1 MLCFLLFFKELKSLV
16 GEMCSGI
23 RLLLMLN
30 KGLWEGSEAEN
41 YLHKKLWRAVTV
53 KSIFKK
59 KKLIHYQQ
67 LTIFS
72 PTWHK
77 EASNSYDHKNHYFSP
92 LKSREKHKKSARFHN
107 ILSLKA
113 ILAWSLNYLTKQQKI
128 EIFWSNE
135 KETILTER
143 KTMLQQLFKVM

>member
-1 MLCFLLFFKELKSLV
+1 MGYAYYLCLIKAFEKEVKQRIIST
-16 GEMCSGI
+16 
-23 RLLLMLN
+23 
-30 KGLWEGSEAEN
+30 KN
-41 YLHKKLWRAVTV
+41 YDEQSQSKAY
-53 KSIFKK
+53 SK

>member
-1 MLCFLLFFKELKSLV
+1 MKQRIISTKNYDEQSQSKAYSKKQQTNSL
-16 GEMCSGI
+16 STTY
-23 RLLLMLN
+23 N
-30 KGLWEGSEAEN
+30 P
-41 YLHKKLWRAVTV
+41 
-53 KSIFKK
+53 
-59 KKLIHYQQ
+59 
-67 LTIFS
+67 

-92 LKSREKHKKSARFHN
+92 LKDREKHKKSARFHN

>member
-1 MLCFLLFFKELKSLV
+1 MKQRIISTKNYDEQSQSKAYSKKQQTNSLSTTYNFL
-16 GEMCSGI
+16 
-23 RLLLMLN
+23 
-30 KGLWEGSEAEN
+30 
-41 YLHKKLWRAVTV
+41 
-53 KSIFKK
+53 
-59 KKLIHYQQ
+59 
-67 LTIFS
+67 

-92 LKSREKHKKSARFHN
+92 LKGREKHKKSARFHN
-107 ILSLKA
+107 ILERKA
-113 ILAWSLNYLTKQQKI
+113 ILAWSLNYLTKQRKI

>member
-1 MLCFLLFFKELKSLV
+1 MLSSYIYLWSESDKSEEHIMLCFLLFFKELKSLI
-16 GEMCSGI
+16 G
-23 RLLLMLN
+23 
-30 KGLWEGSEAEN
+30 
-41 YLHKKLWRAVTV
+41 
-53 KSIFKK
+53 
-59 KKLIHYQQ
+59 
-67 LTIFS
+67 
-72 PTWHK
+72 
-77 EASNSYDHKNHYFSP
+77 DHKNHYFSP
-92 LKSREKHKKSARFHN
+92 LKGREKHKKSARFHN

>member
-1 MLCFLLFFKELKSLV
+1 MTSSHSQKH
-16 GEMCSGI
+16 I
-23 RLLLMLN
+23 Q
-30 KGLWEGSEAEN
+30 
-41 YLHKKLWRAVTV
+41 KKNN
-53 KSIFKK
+53 
-59 KKLIHYQQ
+59 KLIHYQQ

-72 PTWHK
+72 PTWYK

-92 LKSREKHKKSARFHN
+92 LKGREKHKKSARFHN

>member
-1 MLCFLLFFKELKSLV
+1 MTSSHSQKHIQK
-16 GEMCSGI
+16 
-23 RLLLMLN
+23 N
-30 KGLWEGSEAEN
+30 N
-41 YLHKKLWRAVTV
+41 
-53 KSIFKK
+53 
-59 KKLIHYQQ
+59 KLIHYQQ
-67 LTIFS
+67 LTIP

-92 LKSREKHKKSARFHN
+92 LKDREKHKKSARFHN

-135 KETILTER
+135 KETILTVR

>member
-1 MLCFLLFFKELKSLV
+1 MKQRIISTKNYDEQSQSKAYSKKQQTNSL
-16 GEMCSGI
+16 S
-23 RLLLMLN
+23 
-30 KGLWEGSEAEN
+30 AT
-41 YLHKKLWRAVTV
+41 YP
-53 KSIFKK
+53 
-59 KKLIHYQQ
+59 
-67 LTIFS
+67 

-92 LKSREKHKKSARFHN
+92 LKGREKHKKSARFHN
-107 ILSLKA
+107 IHSSKA

-135 KETILTER
+135 KETILTVR

>member
-1 MLCFLLFFKELKSLV
+1 MGYAYYLCLIKAFEKEVKQRIIST
-16 GEMCSGI
+16 
-23 RLLLMLN
+23 
-30 KGLWEGSEAEN
+30 KN
-41 YLHKKLWRAVTV
+41 YDEQSQSKAY
-53 KSIFKK
+53 SKK

>member
-1 MLCFLLFFKELKSLV
+1 MRKVTDNQQTFL
-16 GEMCSGI
+16 I
-23 RLLLMLN
+23 LL
-30 KGLWEGSEAEN
+30 
-41 YLHKKLWRAVTV
+41 
-53 KSIFKK
+53 
-59 KKLIHYQQ
+59 
-67 LTIFS
+67 
-72 PTWHK
+72 
-77 EASNSYDHKNHYFSP
+77 SNTFYMYFPP
-92 LKSREKHKKSARFHN
+92 LKGREKHKKSARFHN